1 MILSND
7 IIMLQKYYEGTSKII
22 NLSTEIGRLLG
33 IVDATHL
40 RKPRTALRK
49 RNKVRTIRASL
60 AIEGNTLSEEQVTAI
75 IENKRVVGPAKDILE
90 VKNAIEVY
98 DRLGEFNAF
107 SEDSYL
113 EAHRILMKGL
123 VEHPGRYRAK
133 GVGIV
138 QGDKVAHLAPP
149 GWNVP
154 NLMAQLFH
162 YLANSE
168 DNLLIK
174 SCVFHYE
181 MEFIHPFYDGN
192 GRMGRLWQTVILMR
206 LNPVFE
212 YLSVEQAIKDSQEE
226 YYRVLSESDKA
237 GLSTRFV
244 EYALEKIKLSLE
256 ELVEARPD
264 NMNDEE
270 RMTYFLD
277 QFKAEDFSRKDY
289 MKIFP
294 KISGATA
301 SRDLQKALEHGRLI
315 KMGEKRLTR
324 YKVKK

>member
-1 MILSND
+1 
-7 IIMLQKYYEGTSKII
+7 MLQKYYEGTSKII

-40 RKPRTALRK
+40 RKPRTELRK
-49 RNKVRTIRASL
+49 RNKVKTIRASL

-75 IENKRVVGPAKDILE
+75 IENKQVIGSAKDILE

-98 DRLGEFNAF
+98 DSLEKFNAF
-107 SEDSYL
+107 SEKSYL
-113 EAHRILMKGL
+113 EAHSILMKGL
-123 VEHPGRYRAK
+123 MEHPGKYRTQ
-133 GVGIV
+133 GIGIV
-138 QGDKVAHLAPP
+138 QGNKVAHLAPP
-149 GWNVP
+149 AWNVS
-154 NLMAQLFH
+154 NLMPQLFS
-162 YLANSE
+162 YLEQSE

-181 MEFIHPFYDGN
+181 MEFIHPFNDGN
-192 GRMGRLWQTVILMR
+192 GRMGRLWQTVILMQ

-212 YLSVEQAIKDSQEE
+212 YLPVEQAIKQSQEE
-226 YYRVLSESDKA
+226 YYRVLSESDKE
-237 GLSTRFV
+237 GLSTKFV
-244 EYALEKIKLSLE
+244 EYSLEKIKLSLE
-256 ELVEARPD
+256 ELVEARPE

-270 RMTYFLD
+270 RITYFLE
-277 QFKAEDFSRKDY
+277 QFKEDNFSRKDY

-301 SRDLQKALEHGRLI
+301 SRDLQKALENGLLI
-315 KMGEKRLTR
+315 RMGEKRLTR

>member
-1 MILSND
+1 
-7 IIMLQKYYEGTSKII
+7 MLQKYYEGTSKII

-49 RNKVRTIRASL
+49 KNKVKTIRASL

-98 DRLGEFNAF
+98 DRLEEFNAF

-113 EAHRILMKGL
+113 EAHRVLMKGL
-123 VEHPGRYRAK
+123 VEHPGRYRTK

-154 NLMAQLFH
+154 NLMAQLFD
-162 YLANSE
+162 YLTNSE

-192 GRMGRLWQTVILMR
+192 GRMGRLWQTVILMQ

-244 EYALEKIKLSLE
+244 EYSLEKIKLSLE
-256 ELVEARPD
+256 ELVEARPE

-270 RMTYFLD
+270 RMIYFLE
-277 QFKAEDFSRKDY
+277 QFMGEDFSRKDY

-301 SRDLQKALEHGRLI
+301 SRDLQKALENGRLI
-315 KMGEKRLTR
+315 RMGEKRLAR